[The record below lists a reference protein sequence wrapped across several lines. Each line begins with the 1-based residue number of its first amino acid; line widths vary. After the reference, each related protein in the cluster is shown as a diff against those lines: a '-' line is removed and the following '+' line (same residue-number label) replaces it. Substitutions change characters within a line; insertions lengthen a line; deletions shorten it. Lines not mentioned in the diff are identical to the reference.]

1 MEKYYIYEIKGIKV
15 GCTNN
20 LTKRQQTQLDK
31 GKMVLLE
38 THTSIDKASDREREL
53 QLEKG
58 YPVDKYT
65 YKYWM
70 ENIHPLGIAA
80 CLTKEAIE
88 KKSKSMT
95 GVKKSKEH
103 IEAIKKGQLALE
115 APYRRGIPNLKNR
128 RKVRAFKDGKEYI
141 FDSCTKAAK
150 YIKGTQVGISHVL
163 MGLQSR
169 HRGYTFEYV

>member
-1 MEKYYIYEIKGIKV
+1 MEYYIYEIKGVKI

-38 THTSIDKASDREREL
+38 THSSIDKASKREREL

-58 YPVDKYT
+58 YPTDKYT
-65 YKYWM
+65 YKHWM

-95 GVKKSKEH
+95 GVKKSKQH
-103 IEAIKKGQLALE
+103 IENVKKGKLALE
-115 APYRRGIPNLKNR
+115 NGYRKGIPNLKNR
-128 RKVRAFKDGKEYI
+128 RKVKALKDGKEYI
-141 FDSCTKAAK
+141 FDSCTIAAN

-163 MGLQSR
+163 MGLQAR
-169 HRGYTFEYV
+169 HRGYYFEYA